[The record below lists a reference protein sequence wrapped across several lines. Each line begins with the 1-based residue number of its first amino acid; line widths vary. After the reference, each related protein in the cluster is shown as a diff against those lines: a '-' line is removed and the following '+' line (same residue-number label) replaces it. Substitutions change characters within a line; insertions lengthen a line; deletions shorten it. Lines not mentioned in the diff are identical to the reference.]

1 MRAWKKKLELIVVPV
16 CRNGKAE
23 VIKKVNRMKLQL
35 KKVDEG
41 DTALV
46 LVSITTLIIAIFALI
61 WERM

>member
-1 MRAWKKKLELIVVPV
+1 VEKKFGGDR
-16 CRNGKAE
+16 CAGR
-23 VIKKVNRMKLQL
+23 KKQTEGINEVNRMKLEL